1 MSAKKIKLVVPPP
14 QFTLIA
20 ISCFETLHK
29 FVWLVNSHL
38 SLQLSESD
46 ALKMTSANVGR
57 KEVEGLIEFPLFR
70 DEVSNPE
77 IIFLVVKNRIDRQS
91 LFKELH
97 NIDYLFIIKG
107 LHKGFDSDDICQRL
121 KTIPS
126 VMAAIPVDPTKLGSL
141 NHILNS

>member
-29 FVWLVNSHL
+29 FVWLANSHL
-38 SLQLSESD
+38 NLQLSESD
-46 ALKMTSANVGR
+46 ALKMPSADVWR

-70 DEVSNPE
+70 DDVSNPE
-77 IIFLVVKNRIDRQS
+77 ITFLVVKNRIDRQS
-91 LFKELH
+91 LLKELH

-107 LHKGFDSDDICQRL
+107 FHKGFDSDVICQRL
-121 KTIPS
+121 KTIPG
-126 VMAAIPVDPTKLGSL
+126 VMAAIPVDPAKLGSL